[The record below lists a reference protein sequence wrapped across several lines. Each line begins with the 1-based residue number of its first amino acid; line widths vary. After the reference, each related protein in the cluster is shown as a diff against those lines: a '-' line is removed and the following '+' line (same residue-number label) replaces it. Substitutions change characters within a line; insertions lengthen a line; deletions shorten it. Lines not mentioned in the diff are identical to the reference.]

1 MAKIILDN
9 IDIQLSLIKKDGEW
23 IVTLSAHYGVG
34 ASEYNEF
41 STRKGMPVVL
51 TEAQEDTIIN
61 FAKNVVYPQM
71 LANEGI

>member
-9 IDIQLSLIKKDGEW
+9 IEMQLSLIKKDGEW
-23 IVTLSAHYGVG
+23 IVTSSAHYGVG

-41 STRKGMPVVL
+41 VTRKGMPVVL
-51 TEAQEDTIIN
+51 TAAQETVIKN
-61 FAKNVVYPQM
+61 FAKDVVYPQI